1 MRYDR
6 PMVGPHI
13 VSEKC
18 WFDSNSGAQFQS
30 GRKAGGSSSKTV
42 NLILN
47 GEWIETTR
55 PHQFQKLL
63 LNEGRKTLL
72 SGENPLLQLRNSK

>member
-1 MRYDR
+1 MRVTHTYLYR
-6 PMVGPHI
+6 R
-13 VSEKC
+13 EEC
-18 WFDSNSGAQFQS
+18 WCDSSSQYYFR